1 MTLELGD
8 EGEELLALRALGGFE
23 MLVQVSTDLEFSPVQ
38 LLTSLVVS
46 FDQLFKLGHCC
57 FVLHVRDACEP
68 MTLTSM

>member
-1 MTLELGD
+1 
-8 EGEELLALRALGGFE
+8 
-23 MLVQVSTDLEFSPVQ
+23 VQ